1 MATNRIFIN
10 TEKWQGCFDATDF
23 HLMSSLSYFTVPGG
37 NICELFRLMGEGVVD
52 SINTNFDGSMRIG
65 IKTEYITEIK

>member
-1 MATNRIFIN
+1 
-10 TEKWQGCFDATDF
+10 
-23 HLMSSLSYFTVPGG
+23 MSSLSYFTVPGG

>member
-10 TEKWQGCFDATDF
+10 AENWQGCFDATDF
-23 HLMSSLSYFTVPGG
+23 NLSVLLSYFTVPGG
-37 NICELFRLMGEGVVD
+37 NICELFRLMSEGVVD
-52 SINTNFDGSMRIG
+52 SVKTDFDGSLRVG